1 MASLAGGRSQ
11 TGSIAGSV
19 DSRST
24 TNLESDLGVGE
35 GLTDSVLEG
44 ETMPLDPQCK
54 TSLHRNLE
62 VQEMTLRV
70 QMDLQEQLSRQLE
83 LQKRL
88 QSEMESL
95 MAAHREAREMG
106 STSCKMSSILA
117 LKRKLQHELQV
128 SAGVCRHGQPIASR
142 CLPPQPPAHQ
152 TSGAPSCACR
162 HTCGCSTSSS
172 RSSTR

>member
-1 MASLAGGRSQ
+1 MSEGLAGEGG
-11 TGSIAGSV
+11 GS
-19 DSRST
+19 
-24 TNLESDLGVGE
+24 
-35 GLTDSVLEG
+35 EG
-44 ETMPLDPQCK
+44 EAMPLDPQCK

-106 STSCKMSSILA
+106 STSCKMTSILS
-117 LKRKLQHELQV
+117 LKRKLQHELQAHLRMQHQLLSQLNQV
-128 SAGVCRHGQPIASR
+128 VLPAVERLHTEEQPS
-142 CLPPQPPAHQ
+142 
-152 TSGAPSCACR
+152 
-162 HTCGCSTSSS
+162 
-172 RSSTR
+172 